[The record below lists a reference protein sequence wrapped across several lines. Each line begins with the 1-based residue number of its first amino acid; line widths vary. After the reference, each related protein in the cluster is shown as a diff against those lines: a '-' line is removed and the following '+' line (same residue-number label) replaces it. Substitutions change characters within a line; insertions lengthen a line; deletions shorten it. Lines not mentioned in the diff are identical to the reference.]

1 MGSFNDYT
9 ETKVLDH
16 ITGKASFTMP
26 TAYVGLSTADPTDDA
41 SGLAEPSGNNYSRVT
56 TSGSDWDAAAS
67 GATANAAALTF
78 PEASGSWGTVT
89 HYALFDAATS
99 GNMLCH
105 GTLDASR
112 VITSG
117 ITPRFA
123 VGALDITLD

>member
-9 ETKVLDH
+9 EDAVLDH
-16 ITGKASFTMP
+16 IVGKTSFTMP

-41 SGLAEPSGNNYSRVT
+41 SGLAEPSGNNYARVT

-78 PEASGSWGTVT
+78 PEASGAWGTIT
-89 HYALFDAATS
+89 HFALFDAATT

-105 GTLDASR
+105 GTLDSSR
-112 VITSG
+112 IITSG
-117 ITPRFA
+117 VTPRFG
-123 VGALDITLD
+123 VGEFDITLD